1 MFYILAMVALGA
13 WLSRTRT
20 TDWDETLYVAVYPY
34 NADAS
39 AASTRYMG
47 GLEEDDFR
55 AVEAFFTREAAR
67 YGIDLDQP
75 VRIELAGAID
85 EGPPQPP
92 ADRNIPGVMWW
103 SLRLRLWAGG
113 LEDVG
118 PAPDIRMVMAYHD
131 PATHPVLPHSV
142 GLQKGLVGIV
152 NAYASRSQAGA
163 NRVVLAHE
171 LMHTLGA
178 TDKYDPAT
186 SLPTFPDGYADPGRD
201 PRFPQPTAELMGGR
215 IPLSP
220 TEARMPASLRETAVG
235 STTAREIRW
244 EAAP

>member
-20 TDWDETLYVAVYPY
+20 TDWDESLYVAVYPC

-39 AASTRYMG
+39 AASTRYIG
-47 GLEEDDFR
+47 QLDEEDFD
-55 AVEAFFTREAAR
+55 AVEAYFAREAER
-67 YGIDLDQP
+67 YGIVLDQP
-75 VRIELAGAID
+75 VVIELADPID
-85 EGPPQPP
+85 DGPPQPP

-113 LEDVG
+113 LEDIG
-118 PAPDIRMVMAYHD
+118 PAPDIRMVLAYHD

-171 LMHTLGA
+171 LLHTLGA

-186 SLPTFPDGYADPGRD
+186 SLPAFPDGYADPAAK
-201 PRFPQPTAELMGGR
+201 PRYPQSTAELMGGR
-215 IPLSP
+215 IPVSP
-220 TEARMPASLRETAVG
+220 TEARMPVTLRETAVG
-235 STTAREIRW
+235 TATSREIRC
-244 EAAP
+244 EASP